1 MDQNSEMYKYIK
13 TCVTARKT
21 HKVWESEDIER
32 YVANQFYAFSRGDVL
47 IALTN
52 TDDTVSIPVNYNP
65 YSEG

>member
-1 MDQNSEMYKYIK
+1 M
-13 TCVTARKT
+13 TARKT